1 MRFETR
7 NLREL
12 PKLRDGLGYL
22 YFEHGRIE
30 QQDQSIALIKAPAQD
45 AAAGEVICVP
55 CAALGVLLLG
65 PGTTITHAAVKAL
78 ADNGCS
84 ALWLGEEGQRF
95 YAQGS
100 GETRSSARLL
110 KQVAAMATPQ
120 RHLGVVVRLYRMRF
134 PEKLPDNLTLQQLR
148 GREGARVRDAYAHWS
163 RVTGVEWN
171 GRNYDRGNWQ
181 NSDPVN
187 RAISAANSCLYGL
200 AHAGIVS
207 LGFSPALGFIHTGK
221 QLSFVYDVADLY
233 KLETVVPA
241 AFATVAESQ
250 FQVEARVRKSLRE
263 RCHGIGL
270 LDRMSKDL
278 LTLFDLDET
287 EADTW
292 STDPAAP
299 GQLWDGASTVEGGKS
314 YDPAPAPANP
324 AARPWEDETPPF

>member
-1 MRFETR
+1 MKFETR

-30 QQDQSIALIKAPAQD
+30 QQDQSIALIKPPPDD
-45 AAAGEVICVP
+45 AEAGEVVCVP
-55 CAALGVLLLG
+55 CAALGVLMLG

-95 YAQGS
+95 YAQGG

-120 RHLGVVVRLYRMRF
+120 RHLAIVTRLYRMRF
-134 PEKLPDNLTLQQLR
+134 AEKLPEHLTLQQLR
-148 GREGARVRDAYAHWS
+148 GREGARVRDAYAQWS
-163 RVTGVEWN
+163 KATGVEWN
-171 GRNYDRGNWQ
+171 GRNYDRGSWQ
-181 NSDPVN
+181 ASDPVN
-187 RAISAANSCLYGL
+187 RALSAANSCLYGL

-241 AFATVAESQ
+241 AFATVAQSDG
-250 FQVEARVRKSLRE
+250 QVETRVRKALRE

-270 LDRMSKDL
+270 LDRISKDL
-278 LTLFDLDET
+278 LGLFDIDESDGD
-287 EADTW
+287 AW

-299 GQLWDGASTVEGGKS
+299 GALWDGDANVEGGKS
-314 YDPAPAPANP
+314 YGTPQAAAD
-324 AARPWEDETPPF
+324 ARPWESEEPPF